1 MLYMGVYTMKK
12 QYHVISAKNFG
23 YESVLGDETYDY
35 FVFPASE
42 YSKFEAMDSF
52 IKITKETLKANN
64 HWYPYTAYE
73 YRGTSYCK
81 EHYGKQYYTIIYSG
95 LLALR
100 KILCKKKSNQTLPV
114 NRADR
119 EILLLIALFPEWERG
134 MRASA

>member
-1 MLYMGVYTMKK
+1 MGVYTMKK

-23 YESVLGDETYDY
+23 YESFLGDRTYDY

-42 YSKFEAMDSF
+42 YSKCEAMDSF

-64 HWYPYTAYE
+64 HWYSYTAYE

-95 LLALR
+95 LFDEDNVPF
-100 KILCKKKSNQTLPV
+100 IP
-114 NRADR
+114 
-119 EILLLIALFPEWERG
+119 
-134 MRASA
+134 